1 MLDLCTSPKFHHF
14 VVGKRMM
21 LSRIQPI
28 KRILLA
34 SLGRQQ
40 LREAHDVAEYFQFR
54 RAIVGTLPQSFV
66 TQSLRLNE
74 PEKPIDFECAKQQ
87 HAKYVSELK
96 KLIPDVVQVA
106 PDERF
111 PDSIFVEDPV
121 VTVEDTVLLAQTKPR
136 SRSGEFMLLRPVLEG
151 MGLRIVEMKKPGAYL
166 DGGDVIFTGREF
178 LVGLSERTNAV
189 RLRMY

>member
-1 MLDLCTSPKFHHF
+1 
-14 VVGKRMM
+14 M

-34 SLGRQQ
+34 SFKRQQ
-40 LREAHDVAEYFQFR
+40 LRGAHDVAEYFQFR

-66 TQSLRLNE
+66 TQSLRFKE
-74 PEKPIDFECAKQQ
+74 PEKPIDFEHAKRQ
-87 HAKYVSELK
+87 HAKYVSDLK
-96 KLIPDVVQVA
+96 KLIPEVVQVA

-111 PDSIFVEDPV
+111 PDSVFVEDPV

-136 SRSGEFMLLRPVLEG
+136 SRSGEFMLLRPVLEE
-151 MGLRIVEMKKPGAYL
+151 MGLHVVEMKEPGAYL

-189 RLRMY
+189 RLLLRCLNSVANHI

>member
-1 MLDLCTSPKFHHF
+1 MDLHPRPSKFHHF
-14 VVGKRMM
+14 FAGKIRM
-21 LSRIQPI
+21 LSRVQPI
-28 KRILLA
+28 KRFLLA
-34 SLGRQQ
+34 SLRRQQ
-40 LREAHDVAEYFQFR
+40 SREAHDVAEYFHFR

-66 TQSLRLNE
+66 TQSLRFNE

-136 SRSGEFMLLRPVLEG
+136 SRSGEFMLLRPVLEE
-151 MGLRIVEMKKPGAYL
+151 MGLRIVEMKEPGAYL
-166 DGGDVIFTGREF
+166 DGGDVVFTGREF
-178 LVGLSERTNAV
+178 LVGLSERTNTV